1 MIIKRITVK
10 NFGKLKNRTMDLSP
24 GINLLYGENESG
36 KTTTH
41 TFVKSMLYGIQRQ
54 RGRAAKKDAYNIY
67 LPWEDPGSYGGTL
80 WFENSGKNFRLTRN
94 FYKENASAELLC
106 QDDGEILDVD
116 AGDLEAVLGGIS
128 ETVYENTVSVAQL
141 KSATGAELVREV
153 QNYMA
158 SYQGAGDSSVD
169 LGRTMQMLK
178 MSRKGYQV
186 QADKKKKE
194 NQREKEKLAQTIQ
207 YLQEEMSAL
216 EEKEQSISGQS
227 EVLLEGGEGVSLNTL
242 EGNIEELCAQK
253 NKLGLF
259 MAAAFILGIGG
270 ALAVAGGLKSLFLAM
285 VIGIM
290 GIAAAAGLYVIRLR
304 LNEKIEN
311 RKRQRER
318 LVSKMDKLD
327 WSRNHLQEEKRE
339 KETALQNTVEEYQEA
354 EDHAYLPLA
363 EELEIDSINLAM
375 EVIDGISKD
384 IHRQVGWRLRRRISQ
399 ILGEITGGKYT
410 EILIDAD
417 LHITVNTGER
427 TVALE
432 NLSRGTVEQ
441 IYFALRM
448 AAGELLCGQEKLPV
462 FLDEVFGM
470 YDEERLSLVLK
481 WLAKENRQVIISSC
495 RQREEEILKKNNIS
509 YHKIEL

>member
-10 NFGKLKNRTMDLSP
+10 NFGKLKNRSMELAP

-41 TFVKSMLYGIQRQ
+41 IFVKSMLYGIQRQ
-54 RGRAAKKDAYNIY
+54 RGRASKKDAYHIY
-67 LPWEDPGSYGGTL
+67 LPWEEPGSYGGTL
-80 WFENSGKNFRLTRN
+80 WFENGGKNFRLTRN
-94 FYKENASAELLC
+94 FDKNNASAELLC
-106 QDDGEILDVD
+106 EDDGEILDVE

-141 KSATGAELVREV
+141 KSTTGTELVREV

-186 QADKKKKE
+186 QADRKKKE
-194 NQREKEKLAQTIQ
+194 TQREKEKLAQTIE
-207 YLQEEMSAL
+207 YLREEMRSL
-216 EEKEQSISGQS
+216 EEKEQNISGKS
-227 EVLLEGGEGVSLNTL
+227 ESLCEGGEGMSPETL
-242 EGNIEELCAQK
+242 EGILEELGSKK
-253 NKLGLF
+253 NKTEFL
-259 MAAAFILGIGG
+259 MAAAFILGIVG
-270 ALAVAGGLKSLFLAM
+270 AMAVAGGLKSFLLAM
-285 VIGIM
+285 IVGIA
-290 GIAAAAGLYVIRLR
+290 GIAAGAGLYVLRIR

-311 RKRQRER
+311 RKRQLER
-318 LVSKMDKLD
+318 LHTKMDQLD
-327 WSRNHLQEEKRE
+327 WSRSHIQEERRE
-339 KETALQNTVEEYQEA
+339 KETALQNTAEEYREM
-354 EDHAYLPLA
+354 EEHAYLPLA
-363 EELEIDSINLAM
+363 EELEIESVNLAM

-470 YDEERLSLVLK
+470 YDEERLSLALK
-481 WLAKENRQVIISSC
+481 WLEKENRQVIISSC
-495 RQREEEILKKNNIS
+495 RHREEEILKKNSIP
-509 YHKIEL
+509 YRKIEL